1 MPDGKT
7 FGPPFQHRFIST
19 TSIATEGFFF
29 DLYFANSVTYAS
41 ADSPL
46 L

>member
-1 MPDGKT
+1 MPDWET
-7 FGPPFQHRFIST
+7 FGPPFQHRLIST
-19 TSIATEGFFF
+19 TSIATEVFF
-29 DLYFANSVTYAS
+29 DLYFSNSVTYDS

>member
-7 FGPPFQHRFIST
+7 FGPPFQHRLISA
-19 TSIATEGFFF
+19 TSITTEGFF